1 MVYVISG
8 ATGRT
13 GTAAAQMLLDQGE
26 RVRVLVRN
34 DAAAAAWAAKGA
46 ETAMADFTDAESMK
60 TALTGAA
67 GVYLMT
73 PPLAT
78 STDLLADRIPIET
91 NMIEALLCHDVPKIV
106 LLSAF
111 AAHLDSGTGQIVG
124 LRRMEQRFADA
135 GLPFTALRAAF
146 FAENWAPA
154 FAAAA
159 DTGVLNSFVH
169 PVDMTIEQVSTQD
182 VGAAAVRALT
192 DDAGG
197 TRFVSVAGPA
207 PVSAQDVALAMTQHL
222 GKNIHAAELDS
233 SKWHGIWQNIGWSE
247 DRCRL
252 YAAFFHSINDGTARV
267 EPSDTLWRGVDG
279 IDDVVTRLL
288 G

>member
-13 GTAAAQMLLDQGE
+13 GAAAAQMLLDRGE
-26 RVRVLVRN
+26 SVRVLVRN
-34 DAAAAAWAAKGA
+34 DAAAATWAAKGA
-46 ETAMADFTDAESMK
+46 ETAMADFTDAGSMK

-78 STDLLADRIPIET
+78 SADLLADRIPIET

-146 FAENWAPA
+146 FAENWAPRLCRSGGHRCA
-154 FAAAA
+154 EQLCSSGGY
-159 DTGVLNSFVH
+159 DYRTGQHAGCRRRS
-169 PVDMTIEQVSTQD
+169 
-182 VGAAAVRALT
+182 GA
-192 DDAGG
+192 
-197 TRFVSVAGPA
+197 
-207 PVSAQDVALAMTQHL
+207 
-222 GKNIHAAELDS
+222 
-233 SKWHGIWQNIGWSE
+233 
-247 DRCRL
+247 
-252 YAAFFHSINDGTARV
+252 
-267 EPSDTLWRGVDG
+267 G
-279 IDDVVTRLL
+279 ID